1 MNNAPLVLV
10 VEDDREIRRFVRSA
24 LEAENYRVAEAD
36 SVRRGVIEAGTRK
49 PDVAV
54 LDLGLPDEDGIVFI
68 REVRAFSRMPILVL
82 SARTDEGDKVG
93 ALDAGADDYLTKPF
107 GVAELTA
114 RLRAMLRRALRTAET
129 EPTVVK
135 FGDVSV
141 DLPNRVV
148 SRGGAAVHCTP
159 IEFRLL
165 SCLITHPGKL
175 LTHQQLLRDIWGPS
189 HAEDSHYLR
198 IYMANLRRKL
208 EPDPARPRHLV
219 TEPGVGYRFVVS
231 Q

>member
-1 MNNAPLVLV
+1 METAPLVLV
-10 VEDDREIRRFVRSA
+10 VEDDREIRRFVRTV
-24 LEAENYRVAEAD
+24 LKAEGYRVAEAD
-36 SVRRGVIEAGTRK
+36 TVRGGVIEVGTRK

-68 REVRAFSRMPILVL
+68 REVRAFSPMPILVL

-129 EPTVVK
+129 EPTVVN

-148 SRGGAAVHCTP
+148 RRGGGAVHCTP

-165 SCLITHPGKL
+165 SCLIAHPGKL

-189 HAEDSHYLR
+189 HTEDSHYLR

-219 TEPGVGYRFVVS
+219 TEPGVGYRFVPS